1 MSNYTRPDFHQA
13 INVDRFKDGSSLKA
27 SNQAIFSYT
36 PPGATESADIAS
48 STTGKQQLAL
58 SHASCL
64 IKRAKSL
71 FRALIPRRPVD
82 ATPYNVEA
90 DYLAIR

>member
-1 MSNYTRPDFHQA
+1 MSNCTQPNFHQA
-13 INVDRFKDGSSLKA
+13 VNIDRFKDGSSLKA

-36 PPGATESADIAS
+36 PPGATESANITNN
-48 STTGKQQLAL
+48 TTGKQQSTL
-58 SHASCL
+58 SHASRL
-64 IKRAKSL
+64 TKSAKSFL
-71 FRALIPRRPVD
+71 RALIPRRPVD